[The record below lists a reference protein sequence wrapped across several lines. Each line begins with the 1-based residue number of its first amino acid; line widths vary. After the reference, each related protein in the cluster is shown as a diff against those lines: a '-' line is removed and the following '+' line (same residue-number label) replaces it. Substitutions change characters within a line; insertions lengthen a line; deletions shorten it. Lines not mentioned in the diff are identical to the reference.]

1 MKQEN
6 HKSPQGEQLH
16 LDVIIVGAGIS
27 GIGSAYHLQKNCPD
41 KSFAILEMKDTFG
54 GTWETH
60 KYPGVRSDSDLYTF
74 GYAFKPWV
82 GNPIATGEEILSYM
96 GEVIEENGLSSH
108 IRYGHRITACRW
120 SSSQNLWQLDVI
132 HLSDGS
138 LLQMSCKFLWMCQG
152 YYDHEN
158 PYLPDWAGMDR
169 YEGLLVHAQK
179 WDPSVDYSGKRILV
193 IGSGATAA
201 TVIPEF
207 AKTAEHVTMLQ
218 RSPTYFYCD
227 ENRNELADRLRL
239 IGIDEETIHRV
250 VRADI
255 IYQQYEM
262 TQLAETDP
270 DEMIRMLREQI
281 CSYVGEDFEFEPHF
295 VPKYRPWQQRL
306 AFCPGADIFKAAVD
320 GALTVVTDTIDTFT
334 ETGVRTSSGEE
345 IEADIIVAATGFNL
359 KVMGGIPFEVD
370 GEQVNWHD
378 TVNYRG
384 MMFTGVP
391 NMTWVFGYFRA
402 SWTLRVDML
411 GDLISRLLNK
421 MTEKGVERVE
431 VSLRDE
437 DRDMEILPWIGEDE
451 FNPNYLMRDL
461 DQLPSRGSKPE
472 WRHNQDYWVEREQ
485 VPATDLDGAEF
496 VYDGQRG
503 GAKQDGNQRVA

>member
-1 MKQEN
+1 LTLAEN
-6 HKSPQGEQLH
+6 KAVHKEDQH
-16 LDVIIVGAGIS
+16 FDVIIVGAGIS

-41 KSFAILEMKDTFG
+41 KRFAVLEMKDTFG

-74 GYAFKPWV
+74 GYEFKPWI
-82 GNPIATGEEILSYM
+82 GQPIATGEEILKYM
-96 GEVIEENGLSSH
+96 GEVIEENDLAGH

-120 SSSQNLWQLDVI
+120 SSTENIWHIDVTRLADGHQLKI
-132 HLSDGS
+132 TCG
-138 LLQMSCKFLWMCQG
+138 FLWMCQG

-158 PYLPDWAGMDR
+158 PYLPDWPGMDG
-169 YEGLLVHAQK
+169 YKGLLVHAQL
-179 WDPSVDYSGKRILV
+179 WDPTIDYSDKRILV
-193 IGSGATAA
+193 TGSGATAA
-201 TVIPEF
+201 TAIPEF
-207 AKTAEHVTMLQ
+207 AKSAKHVTMLQ

-255 IYQQYEM
+255 IYHQYEI
-262 TQLAETDP
+262 TQLAESDP
-270 DEMIRMLREQI
+270 EAMIEMLREQI
-281 CSYVGEDFEFEPHF
+281 RSYVGDDFEFEPHF
-295 VPKYRPWQQRL
+295 VPKYRPWQQRV

-320 GALTVVTDTIDTFT
+320 GKLTVVTDTLETFT
-334 ETGVRTSSGEE
+334 EKGVLASSGEE
-345 IEADIIVAATGFNL
+345 IEADIVVAATGFNL
-359 KVMGGIPFEVD
+359 KVMGGVPFEVD
-370 GEQVNWHD
+370 GARVNWHD
-378 TVNYRG
+378 TINYRG

-391 NMTWVFGYFRA
+391 NMVWVFGYFRA

-411 GDLISRLLNK
+411 GKLVSRLIQNMDERGSK
-421 MTEKGVERVE
+421 RVE

-437 DRDMEILPWIGEDE
+437 DQDMQISPWIGEDE

-461 DQLPSRGSKPE
+461 DLLPRRGNKPQ

-485 VPATDLDGAEF
+485 IPATDLNGAEF
-496 VYDGQRG
+496 VYDGRRRT
-503 GAKQDGNQRVA
+503 GNQG